1 MTSLHNIPYTAPAA
15 PAQAG
20 LLNSPDLLGWIFTAF
35 LIGAGM
41 FIMLPA
47 ARESAKALWAPVGR
61 FLSRLCCPW
70 AWEGCFIWSALS
82 GAFLRPSKTFCG
94 REQWEEPLLPEE
106 QPKRLAYLGFIPP
119 ILT

>member
-1 MTSLHNIPYTAPAA
+1 MIHPMYAIPPPTA

-61 FLSRLCCPW
+61 WLAGL
-70 AWEGCFIWSALS
+70 SALLD
-82 GAFLRPSKTFCG
+82 LRLWDWAPIGLVEAPKGLQKIFEIVI
-94 REQWEEPLLPEE
+94 RAEE
-106 QPKRLAYLGFIPP
+106 QLLRKAYLGFIPP